1 MPFACSAGCHFW
13 YKYADIHS
21 DNYFL
26 VSRCPF
32 SLRQKRPALQEISI
46 WKPHGHCDRHKIN
59 ITIQFTYLCFT
70 MRPTPL
76 HYVKA
81 WSKNTRNDT
90 FALFG
95 LIGQSTIWKYI
106 TSVMLSTTDVF
117 WKVQK
122 RSHWKDIWSK
132 TRISLGEI
140 FWRWMIWVSG
150 RLNLIQQQILAI
162 SSKSDCGIIQHSLP
176 DDINPASKAD
186 KPTELNWIYYAL

>member
-46 WKPHGHCDRHKIN
+46 WKPHGHCDCHKIN

-81 WSKNTRNDT
+81 WSKTPEMTHLLSSLWHDWWK
-90 FALFG
+90 
-95 LIGQSTIWKYI
+95 QYWKYLNCF
-106 TSVMLSTTDVF
+106 MFSTTDVF
-117 WKVQK
+117 GKVQK

-162 SSKSDCGIIQHSLP
+162 SSKSDRGIIQHSFP
-176 DDINPASKAD
+176 DVNPSSKAD
-186 KPTELNWIYYAL
+186 KPTGLNWIYYAL